1 MSRSSGPMEMVA
13 LGFID
18 KRLAN
23 HNSNLATPIG
33 KVYQTKQNTNVSSH
47 TEMVPECLSVPKKKT
62 LWGVTV
68 HPALEVALYNI
79 LSLNQSID
87 TTPEELA
94 SPCFR
99 LRRSEISKLS

>member
-1 MSRSSGPMEMVA
+1 MEMVA

-47 TEMVPECLSVPKKKT
+47 TEMVPECLSLQEKNALGSYRPSSTGSGAVQH
-62 LWGVTV
+62 TV
-68 HPALEVALYNI
+68 VE
-79 LSLNQSID
+79 SIH
-87 TTPEELA
+87 
-94 SPCFR
+94 
-99 LRRSEISKLS
+99 